1 MNKWARRQDKVKM
14 SFKTESDG
22 IKTANESVNS
32 IDITNKRDCGFT
44 AKDASLDSIKVK
56 LGFNK
61 FL

>member
-32 IDITNKRDCGFT
+32 IDTRDCGLT
-44 AKDASLDSIKVK
+44 AKETSLDSIKVK

>member
-32 IDITNKRDCGFT
+32 IDIRDCGFT
-44 AKDASLDSIKVK
+44 AKETSLDSIKVK